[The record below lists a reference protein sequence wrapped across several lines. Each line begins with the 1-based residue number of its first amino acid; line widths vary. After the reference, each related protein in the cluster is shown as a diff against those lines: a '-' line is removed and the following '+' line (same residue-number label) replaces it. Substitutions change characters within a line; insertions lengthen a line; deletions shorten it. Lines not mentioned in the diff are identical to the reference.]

1 MLYICTLRF
10 IIRVELNIIKKVFEI
25 YPERWFFIFIIT
37 VRKNNAF
44 GLLLQVARVL
54 DIEREKKEK
63 QKANENKMEE
73 LRGE

>member
-1 MLYICTLRF
+1 MLYICTFRF
-10 IIRVELNIIKKVFEI
+10 IIRLALNIIKKYLKFTLSTD
-25 YPERWFFIFIIT
+25 FLFSLIT
-37 VRKNNAF
+37 VRKNIAF